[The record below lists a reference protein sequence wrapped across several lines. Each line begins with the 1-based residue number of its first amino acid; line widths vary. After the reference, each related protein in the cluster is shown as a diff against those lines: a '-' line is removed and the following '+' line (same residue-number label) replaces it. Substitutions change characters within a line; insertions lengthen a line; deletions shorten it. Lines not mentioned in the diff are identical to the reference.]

1 MITRSRAVTVPY
13 HKAAVGEAEAQA
25 AAAVIRSGWLTMG
38 PHTVEFEEKFAK
50 SVGAKHA
57 LAVSSCTAALHL
69 ALEAIGLKAADEVL
83 VPTITFAATAEV
95 VTYFGARPVLVDV
108 DPVTLNLST
117 MDAERKITSK
127 TKAIIPVHFAG
138 QPCDLD
144 EICELAKRHNL
155 RIIEDAAHAVP
166 ASYRGRPI
174 GAVSETTCFSFYA
187 TKTLTTGEGGMV
199 TTDNDAIADRVRTMR
214 LHGIGRDAWKR
225 YTAEGSWYYE
235 VLAPGYKYNMNDV
248 QAAIGLVQLAK
259 CNDMHAQRAA
269 IAERYDESFSK
280 IAMLET
286 PTLRPDRESAMHLYV
301 LRLNTEQLTISRNDF
316 IRELKECEIGTSV
329 HFIPLHFHPY
339 YRDNYGHKPND
350 LPVAAREFE
359 RYLSLPFFPDM
370 TDEQIDYVID
380 SVCQIAKRHRK
391 QASGESTKSWKARA

>member
-1 MITRSRAVTVPY
+1 MITKSRVVTVPF
-13 HKAAVGEAEAQA
+13 HKAAVDEAEAQA

-38 PHTVEFEEKFAK
+38 PHTVEFEKNFAK
-50 SVGAKHA
+50 YVGAKHA

-69 ALEAIGLKAADEVL
+69 ALEAIGVKANEEVL
-83 VPTITFAATAEV
+83 VPTVTFTATAEV
-95 VTYFGARPVLVDV
+95 VAYLGARPVLVDV
-108 DPVTLNLST
+108 DPATLNLSIA
-117 MDAERKITSK
+117 DAERKITEK

-138 QPCDLD
+138 QPCDMD
-144 EICELAKRHNL
+144 EICELARRHNL
-155 RIIEDAAHAVP
+155 SVIEDAAHAVP

-174 GAVSETTCFSFYA
+174 GAVSEATCFSFYA

-225 YTAEGSWYYE
+225 YTAEGSWFYE

-259 CNDMHAQRAA
+259 CDDLHARRSA
-269 IAERYDESFSK
+269 IARRYDTAFSQVE
-280 IAMLET
+280 MLEI
-286 PTLRPDRESAMHLYV
+286 PTLRKDRESAMHLYV
-301 LRLNTEQLTISRNDF
+301 LRLNTEQLTITRNDF
-316 IRELKECEIGTSV
+316 ICELKELEIGASV

-339 YRDNYGHKPND
+339 YRDTYGYTPND

-359 RYLSLPFFPDM
+359 RYLSLPLFPDM
-370 TDEQIDYVID
+370 TDEQVDYVID
-380 SVCQIAKRHRK
+380 SVCQIAKCNRK
-391 QASGESTKSWKARA
+391 

>member
-1 MITRSRAVTVPY
+1 MITKSRVTVPF

-50 SVGAKHA
+50 YVGAKHA
-57 LAVSSCTAALHL
+57 LAVCSCTAALHL
-69 ALEAIGLKAADEVL
+69 ALEAIGLKASDEVL
-83 VPTITFAATAEV
+83 VPTVTFTATAEV
-95 VTYFGARPVLVDV
+95 VAYFGARPVLVDV
-108 DPVTLNLST
+108 DPATLNIST
-117 MDAERKITSK
+117 ADAERRITAK

-144 EICELAKRHNL
+144 EICDLARRHDL
-155 RIIEDAAHAVP
+155 HVIEDAAHALP

-174 GAVSETTCFSFYA
+174 GAVSEATCFSFYA

-199 TTDNDAIADRVRTMR
+199 TTDDDAIADRVRTMR

-235 VLAPGYKYNMNDV
+235 VQAPGYKYNMNDV

-259 CNDMHAQRAA
+259 CDETHAQRIA
-269 IAERYDESFSK
+269 IAKRYDDSFSK

-286 PTLRPDRESAMHLYV
+286 PTLRTERESAMHLYV

-316 IRELKECEIGTSV
+316 IRELKQREIGASV

-339 YRDNYGHKPND
+339 YRDTYRYKAND

-359 RYLSLPFFPDM
+359 RYLSLPIFPGM
-370 TDEQIDYVID
+370 TDDQIEYVID
-380 SVCQIAKRHRK
+380 SVCQIANSHR
-391 QASGESTKSWKARA
+391 R

>member
-1 MITRSRAVTVPY
+1 MVTKSRTVSVPF
-13 HKAAVGEAEAQA
+13 HKAAVDEAEAQA

-38 PHTVEFEEKFAK
+38 PHTVEFEKSFAK
-50 SVGAKHA
+50 YVGAKHA

-69 ALEAIGLKAADEVL
+69 ALEALGVKANDEVL
-83 VPTITFAATAEV
+83 VPTVTFTATAEV
-95 VTYFGARPVLVDV
+95 VAYLGARPVLVDV
-108 DPVTLNLST
+108 DPATLNLST
-117 MDAERKITSK
+117 ADAERKITAK

-144 EICELAKRHNL
+144 DISDLANRHNL
-155 RIIEDAAHAVP
+155 SIVEDAAHAVP

-174 GAVSETTCFSFYA
+174 GAVSDATCFSFYA

-199 TTDNDAIADRVRTMR
+199 TTNNDAIADRVRTMR

-259 CNDMHAQRAA
+259 CDDMHARRSA
-269 IAERYDESFSK
+269 IAMRYDEAFNRV
-280 IAMLET
+280 ATLET
-286 PTLRPDRESAMHLYV
+286 PTLRKDRESAMHLYV
-301 LRLNTEQLTISRNDF
+301 LRLNPQQLTISRNDF
-316 IRELKECEIGTSV
+316 IHELKELEIGASV

-339 YRDNYGHKPND
+339 YRDTYGYKPSD

-359 RYLSLPFFPDM
+359 RYLSLPLFPDM
-370 TDEQIDYVID
+370 TDEQIDHVID
-380 SVCQIAKRHRK
+380 SVCQIAHRNRK
-391 QASGESTKSWKARA
+391 

>member
-1 MITRSRAVTVPY
+1 MITKSRAVAVPF

-25 AAAVIRSGWLTMG
+25 VAAVIRSGWLTMG

-69 ALEAIGLKAADEVL
+69 ALEAIGLKATDEVL
-83 VPTITFAATAEV
+83 VPTVTFAATAEV

-108 DPVTLNLST
+108 DPATLNVST
-117 MDAERKITSK
+117 VDAESKITAK
-127 TKAIIPVHFAG
+127 TRAIIPVHFAG

-144 EICELAKRHNL
+144 EVCDLAKRHKL
-155 RIIEDAAHAVP
+155 RVIEDAAHAVP

-248 QAAIGLVQLAK
+248 QAAIGLVQLGK

-286 PTLRPDRESAMHLYV
+286 PTLRQDRESALHLYV

-316 IRELKECEIGTSV
+316 IRELREREIGASV

-339 YRDNYGHKPND
+339 YRDNYGYKPND
-350 LPVAAREFE
+350 FPVAAREFE
-359 RYLSLPFFPDM
+359 RYLSLPLFPDM
-370 TDEQIDYVID
+370 TDEQIDHVID

-391 QASGESTKSWKARA
+391 